1 MEEPQRW
8 IAMPPAP
15 PDLNPVSITSG
26 FAVSTQVFPAHLD
39 KLAHAGFQRIL
50 CVRPDNEEDA
60 EDQPPRFMPEVACLS
75 RGLAFSHI
83 PIESGAHFP
92 EMALRAGAH
101 LFSGTAEKT
110 LAFCLTGIR
119 SVRLW
124 ALSNA
129 LSGAITPQEIIKATD
144 NAGYDLNPFA
154 GDLHRLALGAAPI
167 YVSDDFANMI

>member
-1 MEEPQRW
+1 
-8 IAMPPAP
+8 MPPAP
-15 PDLNPVSITSG
+15 PNLEPVQVTDT

-39 KLAHAGFQRIL
+39 MLAKSGFQRIL

-60 EDQPPRFMPEVACLS
+60 EDQPPRFMLESACIS

-92 EMALRAGAH
+92 EIALRAGAH
-101 LFSGTAEKT
+101 LFGGSTEKT
-110 LAFCLTGIR
+110 MAFCLTGIR

-124 ALSNA
+124 ALSSA
-129 LSGAITPQEIIKATD
+129 LAGAINPADILKVTA
-144 NAGYDLNPFA
+144 NAGYDLAPFA
-154 GDLHRLALGAAPI
+154 PDLSRLAKRQAPI